1 MRKEV
6 FNESDVSGVMSGT
19 HPYYIYNIYSN
30 ERQTVR
36 IVDGEPRFEL
46 HFSGSKVYGNYVSSR
61 LAHWMRRRAGG
72 DLAWLG
78 VGRGK

>member
-1 MRKEV
+1 MGKEV
-6 FNESDVSGVMSGT
+6 FTERDVSGVMSTT
-19 HPYYIYNIYSN
+19 HPYYIYNVYSN

-46 HFSGSKVYGNYVSSR
+46 HFIGSKVYGNYVSSR
-61 LAHWMRRRAGG
+61 LAHWLRRQVKKGHT
-72 DLAWLG
+72 WLG